1 MSIDITFNPVPEV
14 NESTVTR
21 PARIT
26 FYRSLLEPDAVSVM
40 LVSDDKYQTIE
51 GGLRLT
57 AEQVESLF
65 YALGQHVGDELFDAG
80 FKAGLL
86 CAEGAA

>member
-1 MSIDITFNPVPEV
+1 MNRITFNPAPEV
-14 NESTVTR
+14 NHDTIMAPGTLTLYPSIAA
-21 PARIT
+21 PG
-26 FYRSLLEPDAVSVM
+26 AVSV
-40 LVSDDKYQTIE
+40 LVVSDDEFREIQ
-51 GGLRLT
+51 GGMRLT
-57 AEQVESLF
+57 PEQVESLF